1 MSRKVWVIGKPTLRN
16 AGEGL
21 EEQSKR
27 TFVAF
32 AGWSLAMFCAVSFAS
47 GLLIAPIL
55 GDYGLWVAA
64 ACLVFAVFAVSVPMI
79 AADRKMDRV
88 LAGLKGERNVG
99 EVLKGL
105 ERQGAYV
112 LHDIRGPIG
121 NIDHV
126 VIHPS
131 GIYAIETKHKS
142 RRTGRWESMSFDG
155 HKVCVNRRPLLHDPL
170 PQATRQAAWLKTH
183 LTETLGLTFRHPVRA
198 VVLFPGWRVDTK
210 AWNASVLVTS
220 PKAFLSAILKSRQR
234 LLTEKQV
241 VFFADRLLRSQRPE
255 SAER

>member
-1 MSRKVWVIGKPTLRN
+1 MSRKVWAIGKPTMRN
-16 AGEGL
+16 PGEGL

-27 TFVAF
+27 TFIAF
-32 AGWSLAMFCAVSFAS
+32 AGWSLAVFCAVSFAS

-55 GDYGLWVAA
+55 QDYRTWTAA
-64 ACLVFAVFAVSVPMI
+64 ACLVFAIFALSVPMI

-112 LHDIRGPIG
+112 LHDLRGPIG

-131 GIYAIETKHKS
+131 GIYAVETKHKS
-142 RRTGRWESMSFDG
+142 RLAGRWAAMSFDG
-155 HKVCVNRRPLLHDPL
+155 HHVSVNGKPLQHDPL
-170 PQATRQAAWLKTH
+170 PQATRQAAWLRTH

-198 VVLFPGWRVDTK
+198 VVLFPGWRVETK
-210 AWNASVLVTS
+210 AWDAPVLVTS
-220 PKAFLSAILKSRQR
+220 PKAFLSAVVKSRRR
-234 LLTEKQV
+234 LLSDKQV
-241 VFFADRLLRSQRPE
+241 AFFADRLLRAQHKAG
-255 SAER
+255 AEQ